1 MTRAE
6 AQILSEVRSIGEASA
21 KDIAVLRGPNPQRT
35 ACGIGQSMNR
45 LRQNGLLRVV
55 GRDDRAPVYRC
66 TLKEG

>member
-6 AQILSEVRSIGEASA
+6 EQILSEVQSLGTASA
-21 KDIAVLRGPNPQRT
+21 KNVAVLRGPNPQRT
-35 ACGIGQSMNR
+35 ACGIGQSMHRMR
-45 LRQNGLLRVV
+45 LNGLLRVV